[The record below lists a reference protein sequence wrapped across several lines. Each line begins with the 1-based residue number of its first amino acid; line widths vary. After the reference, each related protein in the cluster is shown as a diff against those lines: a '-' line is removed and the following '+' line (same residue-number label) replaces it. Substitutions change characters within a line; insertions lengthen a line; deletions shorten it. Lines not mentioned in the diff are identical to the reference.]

1 MKTYHIFHAVH
12 PSFEEV
18 VDQHRKYVGSVIAES
33 LDEAY
38 TKSQNFDRYWNREK
52 PCRSTSIGD
61 VIQEDDVDFMV
72 AGIGFTM
79 IVRNH
84 END

>member
-1 MKTYHIFHAVH
+1 MKTYHIFHAVN
-12 PSFEEV
+12 PCFEEV
-18 VDQHRKYVGSVIAES
+18 EDQQRKYVGSVEATCLE
-33 LDEAY
+33 EAY
-38 TKSQNFDRYWNREK
+38 FKTQNFDRYWNKYK

-61 VIQEDDVDFMV
+61 IIQQDDVDFMV
-72 AGIGFTM
+72 AGVGFTM